1 MLVAAPDIES
11 DKTYIFGLQLFWLN
25 LNSRMAVS
33 SRVLMV
39 LGAGPNVGTKVAE
52 RFTSAGYKVAVVS
65 RSGKSVPPSIA
76 ALSVAAD
83 LTDPLGVRSTFEQ
96 VREKL
101 GEPSVVV
108 YNGNSLLLYS

>member
-1 MLVAAPDIES
+1 MAASLRVAI
-11 DKTYIFGLQLFWLN
+11 
-25 LNSRMAVS
+25 
-33 SRVLMV
+33 V

-65 RSGKSVPPSIA
+65 RSGKSVPSSTAALSIA
-76 ALSVAAD
+76 ADLAA
-83 LTDPLGVRSTFEQ
+83 PEKVHSTFKE

-108 YNGNSLLLYS
+108 YNGNS